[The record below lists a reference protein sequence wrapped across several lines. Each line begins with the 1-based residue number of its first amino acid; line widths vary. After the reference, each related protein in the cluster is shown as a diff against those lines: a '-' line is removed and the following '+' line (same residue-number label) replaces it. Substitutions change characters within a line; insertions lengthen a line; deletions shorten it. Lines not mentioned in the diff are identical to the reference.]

1 MPSGP
6 AGGYLVL
13 RGSAEHGSGSEPLPI
28 AFPTMALPDGYEL
41 RAPTRDELHAV
52 ANVLVADEID
62 DGGQVVLGADFIQ
75 GAWSRPDFDLTT
87 DAWVAVDGAGTV
99 VGYAQARHEP
109 TLVESWGVVHPTHRG
124 RGIGS
129 SLFGRVEERAVRLL
143 DGQADGR
150 FRHSINAG
158 DRAAASMLQ
167 ERGLGP
173 IRHFWHM
180 QIDLTGPVEAG
191 PAPDGIE
198 ISAIE
203 APDDLPVVHAI
214 LVDAFVDD
222 RGHHPEPFEAWVEEE
237 ATGPRFDPDLW
248 LLAKEDGQAVGG
260 LSGGPGVSPG
270 ARRGRGAPAALV
282 RHARASRCRA
292 RAGQRRRGE
301 PHQGHGPVRACRDA
315 DRQAMGPVGAFAGI
329 EVAAVASASISGS
342 TRAQRSV
349 AADG

>member
-1 MPSGP
+1 
-6 AGGYLVL
+6 
-13 RGSAEHGSGSEPLPI
+13 
-28 AFPTMALPDGYEL
+28 MALPDGYEL
-41 RAPTRDELHAV
+41 RAPTRDEFQAV
-52 ANVLVADEID
+52 ADVLVADEL
-62 DGGQVVLGADFIQ
+62 DGGGEVVLGADFIQ

-99 VGYAQARHEP
+99 VGYAQARRDEP
-109 TLVESWGVVHPTHRG
+109 TLVESWGVVDPADRG

-158 DRAAASMLQ
+158 DRAAASMLL

-180 QIDLTGPVEAG
+180 QRDLTGPVEAG

-222 RGHHPEPFEAWVEEE
+222 QGHTPEPFDTFVEEE
-237 ATGPRFDPDLW
+237 ATGPRFDPALW
-248 LLAKEDGQAVGG
+248 LLAKEGQQAVGALTAS
-260 LSGGPGVSPG
+260 LSGDRGWVDYL
-270 ARRGRGAPAALV
+270 AVLATHRGRGVGAALLQ
-282 RHARASRCRA
+282 RSFAKLARPGVERVLVNVDAENPTGATDLYERVGMRIVKRWDLWERSPASR
-292 RAGQRRRGE
+292 
-301 PHQGHGPVRACRDA
+301 
-315 DRQAMGPVGAFAGI
+315 
-329 EVAAVASASISGS
+329 
-342 TRAQRSV
+342 
-349 AADG
+349 